1 VPIATYGFIDGEQA
15 FSSALLLVM
24 VNMAFPHTE
33 IDASAMDTS
42 LHVLQG
48 MADRGNR
55 YIRACHSLLH
65 KIRGTI
71 KSRPS
76 AETHRAQA
84 TNNQSAHVLD
94 QQLFQLQPAAFNPVA
109 AGMSGVQDTSWSLAL
124 DDDVGLWTEVLDSI
138 GIDMDRHWVE
148 TALMAE
154 DPLTMDPRSM

>member
-1 VPIATYGFIDGEQA
+1 
-15 FSSALLLVM
+15 M

-48 MADRGNR
+48 IADRGNR

-65 KIRGTI
+65 KIRESI
-71 KSRPS
+71 KSRPPPQP
-76 AETHRAQA
+76 HRTAA
-84 TNNQSAHVLD
+84 SDNQQPPQVHD
-94 QQLFQLQPAAFNPVA
+94 QQLFHLQPAALNPMA
-109 AGMSGVQDTSWSLAL
+109 TGVSDLEDTSWSLAM

-148 TALMAE
+148 TALRAE
-154 DPLTMDPRSM
+154 DPLMMQMRNM

>member
-1 VPIATYGFIDGEQA
+1 
-15 FSSALLLVM
+15 M
-24 VNMAFPHTE
+24 VNMAFPHTA

-65 KIRGTI
+65 KIRESI
-71 KSRPS
+71 KSRPPL
-76 AETHRAQA
+76 EAQPEM
-84 TNNQSAHVLD
+84 TSQNQRLQQGNG
-94 QQLFQLQPAAFNPVA
+94 QQLFHLQPAALDPVA
-109 AGMSGVQDTSWSLAL
+109 ANMTDLPDTSWSLAM

-148 TALMAE
+148 TALRAE
-154 DPLTMDPRSM
+154 DPLMMAMRST

>member
-1 VPIATYGFIDGEQA
+1 
-15 FSSALLLVM
+15 M

-65 KIRGTI
+65 KIRDTI
-71 KSRPS
+71 KSRPPPPP
-76 AETHRAQA
+76 EVHRAEVA
-84 TNNQSAHVLD
+84 NNQPSQQVLD
-94 QQLFQLQPAAFNPVA
+94 QQLFQAQPAAFNPVA
-109 AGMSGVQDTSWSLAL
+109 AGMSGVQDTSWSLAM

>member
-1 VPIATYGFIDGEQA
+1 
-15 FSSALLLVM
+15 M

-42 LHVLQG
+42 LNVLQG

-65 KIRGTI
+65 KIRESI
-71 KSRPS
+71 KSRPPL
-76 AETHRAQA
+76 ETQRDLTTQ
-84 TNNQSAHVLD
+84 NQQLQQGHD
-94 QQLFQLQPAAFNPVA
+94 QQLFHLQPAALDPMA
-109 AGMSGVQDTSWSLAL
+109 TGVMDLPDTSWSLAM

-148 TALMAE
+148 TALRAE
-154 DPLTMDPRSM
+154 DPLMMTMRST

>member
-1 VPIATYGFIDGEQA
+1 
-15 FSSALLLVM
+15 M

-33 IDASAMDTS
+33 IDASAMETS

-65 KIRGTI
+65 KIRETI

-76 AETHRAQA
+76 PPPEMHRAEV
-84 TNNQSAHVLD
+84 TNNQPSQQVLD
-94 QQLFQLQPAAFNPVA
+94 QQLFQVQPATFNPMA
-109 AGMSGVQDTSWSLAL
+109 TGMSGAQDTSWSLAL
-124 DDDVGLWTEVLDSI
+124 DDDAGLWTEVLDSI